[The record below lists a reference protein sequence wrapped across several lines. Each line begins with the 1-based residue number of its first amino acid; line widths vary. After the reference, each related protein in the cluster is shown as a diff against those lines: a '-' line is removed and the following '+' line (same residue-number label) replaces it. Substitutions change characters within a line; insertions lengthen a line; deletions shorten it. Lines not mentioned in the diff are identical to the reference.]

1 MMLWSGITARTRAR
15 LISRYP
21 EVKRRDSAFNLLLCS
36 GFIGAQC
43 RAIEG
48 NANVCMASA
57 DLSLLKQKRR
67 KRERA
72 TDEVREKEQ

>member
-1 MMLWSGITARTRAR
+1 MMLLSGITARTRAR
-15 LISRYP
+15 LICRYP
-21 EVKRRDSAFNLLLCS
+21 AVKRRDSAFNLLLCS

-57 DLSLLKQKRR
+57 DLSLLKQK
-67 KRERA
+67 KKRA
-72 TDEVREKEQ
+72 TDEEREKEQ